1 LCGSEHPLDLLAR
14 RRALLACHGLSDDDD
29 LFAEIDLGRIATVLG
44 HVDELEHRARHPHA
58 VELAVWLAGA
68 PRLPAGVTEEVRRLL
83 GVLMDHDPADDDGDG
98 QVLSD
103 ADLAIL
109 SASADTYAAYIKRLD
124 VDDETRLAE
133 IDALLK
139 RDSIYRT
146 PEMRAAREARAQL
159 NLARERASLMSTVN
173 SAKSPRARDPIR

>member
-1 LCGSEHPLDLLAR
+1 
-14 RRALLACHGLSDDDD
+14 
-29 LFAEIDLGRIATVLG
+29 
-44 HVDELEHRARHPHA
+44 
-58 VELAVWLAGA
+58 

-173 SAKSPRARDPIR
+173 SAKSPRAR